1 LGENPAISELS
12 PKPPASRRVFEKA
25 ADDGTERAFAKGRKA
40 GRHMANTNT
49 NDLVLGDL
57 VAAAFDRARTVT
69 ADPELAAVLATR
81 TLGRWL
87 AGAEMPDRITKWE
100 PMLPGPKR
108 PARGAARPSA
118 RTGRHKRAA

>member
-1 LGENPAISELS
+1 MSN
-12 PKPPASRRVFEKA
+12 
-25 ADDGTERAFAKGRKA
+25 T
-40 GRHMANTNT
+40 NTNT

-87 AGAEMPDRITKWE
+87 ARTEQPELITRWE
-100 PMLPGPKR
+100 PMAPGPKR
-108 PARGAARPSA
+108 PARGAVRPT
-118 RTGRHKRAA
+118 RPTRHKRAA

>member
-1 LGENPAISELS
+1 MS
-12 PKPPASRRVFEKA
+12 
-25 ADDGTERAFAKGRKA
+25 
-40 GRHMANTNT
+40 NTNT

-87 AGAEMPDRITKWE
+87 AQTEYPDLGTPWE
-100 PMLPGPKR
+100 PMAPGPKR
-108 PARGAARPSA
+108 PARGAARP
-118 RTGRHKRAA
+118 TRHKRAA